1 MLVDIKIDIK
11 VQPMPKP
18 RSKFSISRYTYNN
31 GKRAW
36 LVSGT
41 MRHGL
46 RVRRFFEDYDKA
58 ERCRQQIE
66 FSEKS
71 ETEVDTYAKTRLTS
85 GQIADAEMAYQLL
98 GKLPIASLSEAVDWC
113 SKNYVAPE
121 TTKSVHEAYQEMMKD
136 KARVNLRKRSLDEL
150 RVMIGKID
158 QKLGALQ
165 IHQVTS
171 ASLEEL
177 IPSTASPRTRNKYV
191 VKFAQF
197 FNWAIKRGYIQSN
210 PADGISKA
218 RVDAV
223 ENIAL
228 SMAQVK
234 AVLKASY
241 GTPIQSLVALQLF
254 AGLRSEEAWR
264 LDWSQ
269 VDLDD
274 KALYVKPD
282 GAKKRSAR
290 TVELHDEVLPW
301 LDLSQPIAPE
311 VKEGVPSTYRYRQAF
326 EQMRADAKITDRKYD
341 NVLRHTALSFYSAK
355 TQSLDK
361 TVHWG
366 GTGVGPFFQNYK
378 SRVKLKDVNAY
389 WSLTPESLG
398 LE

>member
-1 MLVDIKIDIK
+1 MPCESFHMRFLGAYFLLVDIKIDIK
-11 VQPMPKP
+11 VQSMPKP

-71 ETEVDTYAKTRLTS
+71 ETKIDTYAKTRLTS

-121 TTKSVHEAYQEMMKD
+121 TTKSVHDAYREMMED

-177 IPSTASPRTRNKYV
+177 IPSTASPRTRNK
-191 VKFAQF
+191 
-197 FNWAIKRGYIQSN
+197 
-210 PADGISKA
+210 
-218 RVDAV
+218 
-223 ENIAL
+223 
-228 SMAQVK
+228 
-234 AVLKASY
+234 
-241 GTPIQSLVALQLF
+241 
-254 AGLRSEEAWR
+254 
-264 LDWSQ
+264 
-269 VDLDD
+269 
-274 KALYVKPD
+274 
-282 GAKKRSAR
+282 
-290 TVELHDEVLPW
+290 
-301 LDLSQPIAPE
+301 
-311 VKEGVPSTYRYRQAF
+311 
-326 EQMRADAKITDRKYD
+326 
-341 NVLRHTALSFYSAK
+341 
-355 TQSLDK
+355 
-361 TVHWG
+361 
-366 GTGVGPFFQNYK
+366 
-378 SRVKLKDVNAY
+378 
-389 WSLTPESLG
+389 
-398 LE
+398 